1 MNAHSIMVTVS
12 ITVSTTMGPTPV
24 TVKWAVALMMM
35 EEHVLVSCPPVHV
48 A

>member
-1 MNAHSIMVTVS
+1 MNVLSIMVTVS
-12 ITVSTTMGPTPV
+12 IAVSTTMGPTPV

-35 EEHVLVSCPPVHV
+35 AEHVPVSCPPVHV